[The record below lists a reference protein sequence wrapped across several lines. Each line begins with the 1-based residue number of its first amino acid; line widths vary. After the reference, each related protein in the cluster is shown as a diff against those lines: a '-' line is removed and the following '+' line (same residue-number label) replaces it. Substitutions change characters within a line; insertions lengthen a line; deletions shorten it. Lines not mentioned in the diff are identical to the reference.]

1 VGDWLALFFA
11 QKVEVGSSM
20 HSSWKSLGFWP
31 NSFEGVLGVVRKS
44 RGLLFR
50 VLLHLDLTIFQT
62 FPPSPPLPDVLKSQ
76 NSCVSSEL
84 FDQEG

>member
-31 NSFEGVLGVVRKS
+31 NSFEGVLGVERKS
-44 RGLLFR
+44 RGFPFLSFIAFLCDNF
-50 VLLHLDLTIFQT
+50 LDIP
-62 FPPSPPLPDVLKSQ
+62 PPSP
-76 NSCVSSEL
+76 CVHLSMSGIKKNNKAEN
-84 FDQEG
+84 